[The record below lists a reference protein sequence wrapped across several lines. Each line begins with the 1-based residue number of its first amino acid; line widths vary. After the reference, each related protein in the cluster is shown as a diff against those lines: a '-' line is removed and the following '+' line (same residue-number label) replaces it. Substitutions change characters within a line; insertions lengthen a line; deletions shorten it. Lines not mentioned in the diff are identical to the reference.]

1 MDLNQLATYLNRDS
15 RELDKLAKRGHLPA
29 QKIAGAWRFARAE
42 INVWIEAQLPSLS
55 DPELTALERG
65 TRPQHDQP
73 LLAKLLGESTIGWP
87 LAAKTRASLLK
98 ELVTLAEQSWQV
110 YDPDALLQA
119 IRQRE
124 EAGSTALDLG
134 VATPH
139 PRRRMPA
146 TVLGDSIIA
155 LGFAPVGMPFGAPNN
170 GDTDLFFLVACTDQ
184 ATHLG
189 VLTRLSRL
197 FLRPDFLTGL
207 RAAESGVEAY
217 RVIEAAEL
225 DLLASG
231 IESPR

>member
-29 QKIAGAWRFARAE
+29 QKVAGAWRFARAE
-42 INVWIEAQLPSLS
+42 INVWIEAQLPTLS
-55 DPELTALERG
+55 ETELTALERG
-65 TRPQHDQP
+65 TRPQPDQP

-87 LAAKTRASLLK
+87 LAAKTRASLFK

-124 EAGSTALDLG
+124 ETGSTALDLG
-134 VATPH
+134 VAIPH
-139 PRRRMPA
+139 PRRRMPD
-146 TVLGDSIIA
+146 TVLGDSVIA
-155 LGFAPVGMPFGAPNN
+155 LGYVPGGMPFGAPNN
-170 GDTDLFFLVACTDQ
+170 GDTDLVFLVACTDH

-197 FLRPDFLTGL
+197 FLRPKFLSDL
-207 RAAESGVEAY
+207 RAAASGVEAY
-217 RVIEAAEL
+217 RVIEAAEA
-225 DLLASG
+225 DLLAN
-231 IESPR
+231 E